1 MAYTSESF
9 SFDAIGTHWE
19 IQVTFEKSKAMYL
32 LDKIKKRIEVFDKHY
47 SRFRSD
53 SLITKISKKEGTYK
67 MPDDFEELFNTY
79 KKLFDVTHGLFTPLI
94 GNVLESLGYDKTYS
108 LEHKNATSPDSF
120 HNVLS
125 LKENILTV
133 KKPVVLDFGAGGK
146 GYLVDIIGK
155 LLKKES
161 ITEFLINAGG
171 DILHN
176 SQKKIHARIG
186 LENPINTSQVIGVA
200 DILNTSI
207 CGSAGN
213 RRTWGDYHH
222 IINPKTLTSP
232 KNILGVWVVAPS
244 ALIADSMTTVLYLDQ
259 SEAAKNA
266 YPCEYFILYSDM
278 TFDKSENFNAELFL
292 M

>member
-1 MAYTSESF
+1 MAYTSDSF

-19 IQVTFEKSKAMYL
+19 IQVTFEKSKAVYL
-32 LDKIKKRIEVFDKHY
+32 VEKIKKRIEVFDKQY

-53 SLITKISKKEGTYK
+53 SLITKISKKEGIYK
-67 MPDDFEELFNTY
+67 MPDDFDALFGVY
-79 KKLFDVTHGLFTPLI
+79 KNLFEVTNGLFTPLI
-94 GNVLESLGYDKTYS
+94 GNVLQSLGYDKTYS
-108 LEHKNATSPDSF
+108 LEPKNAITPDKFNNILSF
-120 HNVLS
+120 
-125 LKENILTV
+125 KDTFLTV
-133 KKPVVLDFGAGGK
+133 KKPVMLDFGAGGK
-146 GYLVDIIGK
+146 GYLVDILGK
-155 LLKKES
+155 LLKDEG

-176 SQKKIHARIG
+176 SQKKLHARIG
-186 LENPINTSQVIGVA
+186 LENPNNTSQVIGVV
-200 DILNTSI
+200 DMLNTSI

-232 KNILGVWVVAPS
+232 KNILSVWVVAS
-244 ALIADSMTTVLYLDQ
+244 TALIADSMTTVLYLDQ
-259 SEAAKNA
+259 SDVAKNA